1 MPRLEQVITMV
12 WNRQRCSDEGWW
24 TNKQEE
30 FTAELFYWKE
40 IERRA
45 RAAQALAMLHNGTD
59 MDGISQANAI
69 LDELCLDRKGAERLI
84 RSRMARRPAGLDKA
98 SRKDTTTRDHENKDA
113 KPRNEKRTFEGT
125 AMDAD
130 QDFNTFLREWTKER
144 IGPTDEPLGSR
155 HLQELRAE
163 LRAIEL
169 IQLAKEK
176 GFRDNLTETQKA
188 YGSVLAYVKHLMR
201 EADQEAAS
209 SHDHK

>member
-1 MPRLEQVITMV
+1 MT
-12 WNRQRCSDEGWW
+12 
-24 TNKQEE
+24 
-30 FTAELFYWKE
+30 ELFYWKE

-45 RAAQALAMLHNGTD
+45 RAAQAVAMLHNGTD

-84 RSRMARRPAGLDKA
+84 RSRMPRRPITAGPDKA
-98 SRKDTTTRDHENKDA
+98 SRKGTTTRDHEKL
-113 KPRNEKRTFEGT
+113 KLRTFEGT
-125 AMDAD
+125 AMGAD
-130 QDFNTFLREWTKER
+130 EDFNTFLREWTKER
-144 IGPTDEPLGSR
+144 IGPTDDPLGSR

-201 EADQEAAS
+201 EAAATALGGTG
-209 SHDHK
+209 

>member
-1 MPRLEQVITMV
+1 MV
-12 WNRQRCSDEGWW
+12 WNRQRCSDERWS
-24 TNKQEE
+24 TTKQEE

-59 MDGISQANAI
+59 MDGISPANAI

-98 SRKDTTTRDHENKDA
+98 RTRDHENKDA
-113 KPRNEKRTFEGT
+113 KPRNERRTFEGT
-125 AMDAD
+125 AMGAD

-144 IGPTDEPLGSR
+144 IGPTDESLGSR

>member
-1 MPRLEQVITMV
+1 MT
-12 WNRQRCSDEGWW
+12 
-24 TNKQEE
+24 
-30 FTAELFYWKE
+30 ELFYWKE

-45 RAAQALAMLHNGTD
+45 RAAQALAVLHNGTD

-69 LDELCLDRKGAERLI
+69 LDKLCLDQKGAERLI
-84 RSRMARRPAGLDKA
+84 RSRMPRRLVTLGPDKA
-98 SRKDTTTRDHENKDA
+98 NRKSTTYGDHEN
-113 KPRNEKRTFEGT
+113 PRKLWTFEGT
-125 AMDAD
+125 AMGTD
-130 QDFNTFLREWTKER
+130 QDFNTFLSEWTKER
-144 IGPTDEPLGSR
+144 IGPTNDSLGSR

-201 EADQEAAS
+201 EADHEAPSSGSEARTARSVIDQLDAAS
-209 SHDHK
+209 LKS